1 MIDHAQCQINFNQ
14 NVIYETISMVPLKMC
29 TLHIPINDDKE
40 MRIPP
45 LTPINMP
52 ELGRYRAGAASI
64 GPVSAQFWHIVA

>member
-1 MIDHAQCQINFNQ
+1 MAKQFLKSMMTP
-14 NVIYETISMVPLKMC
+14 IY
-29 TLHIPINDDKE
+29 DDKE

-64 GPVSAQFWHIVA
+64 GLVSAQFWHIVA